1 MRSFDG
7 EIAEISVLDDG
18 VYCVASY
25 GTLFPVSVACKGNKG
40 DVYQQ

>member
-1 MRSFDG
+1 MRNFDV

-25 GTLFPVSVACKGNKG
+25 SSLFPVSVACEGNKG
-40 DVYQQ
+40 DVYQ